1 MERKSEGKKQEQD
14 SKLTVADDG
23 GLEGDDRAA
32 ARESGRDL
40 RCHHDRHLRTAAAV
54 PVLSR
59 LYGGGEAK
67 SIQQLAT
74 EPDIRGRLTC

>member
-59 LYGGGEAK
+59 LYGGGGEGEGK

-74 EPDIRGRLTC
+74 EIFVAV